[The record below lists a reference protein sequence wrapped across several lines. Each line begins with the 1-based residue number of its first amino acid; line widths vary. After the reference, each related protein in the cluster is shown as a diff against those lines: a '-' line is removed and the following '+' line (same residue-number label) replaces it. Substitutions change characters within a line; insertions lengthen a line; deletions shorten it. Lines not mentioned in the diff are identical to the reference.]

1 MKGIEIKDGK
11 IYINGKRE
19 KIYSGS
25 AHYFRILPEQWEDR
39 LIKMKEAGL
48 NCVETYICW
57 NLHEKKEG
65 EFDFGGNINV
75 GKYLDLC
82 KDLGLYAI
90 VRPGPYICSEWEF
103 GGFPWWLNKYP
114 MNIRS
119 MDKRYLDKLTP
130 YLKKVCEIIKPREIG
145 NGGNVI
151 AVQIENEYG
160 SYGNDK
166 NYLNYLKE
174 FYLEQGI
181 SSMLITSDGDTDFT
195 IENGTLKNVAD
206 SVNYRSDTKKAL
218 SALEKYHGGYAPMI
232 MELWNGRAVRWGEK
246 PITRDP
252 EIVKRSV
259 ETAVK
264 DAELTNI
271 YMFTG
276 GTNFGFMNG
285 AHEDEHGKY
294 VPLSTSYDV
303 EAPISEYGKKTPKY
317 YYEQE
322 AICRERNI
330 PVVNER
336 KDEEF
341 MDYGKA
347 EFIGAT
353 ELFKHEE
360 LIKRVNSNSVLSM
373 EECEQGYGYIAYKT
387 IAFVSEKGGD
397 LVLENFRDVA
407 HVYFDGKYIATAY
420 YDKKN
425 TTHIPFPEVGKY
437 VEITVVTENLG
448 RVNLGRYIGGKRGV
462 TSDFAVW
469 DKSYNVLSTV
479 FGYEMLSVPMEK
491 LPETYEESIEENKQ
505 GFYKFVFNAEQ
516 VKSAVLTLK
525 GFTRGVAYINGFNLG
540 RHWDIENSEN
550 KLYVP
555 YPLVKKGK
563 NEIVVFDVLTKKD
576 EKTVELK
583 AK

>member
-1 MKGIEIKDGK
+1 MKGIEIKYGK
-11 IYINGKRE
+11 IYIHGKRE

-25 AHYFRILPEQWEDR
+25 AHYFRILPEQWKDR

-90 VRPGPYICSEWEF
+90 VRPGPYICSEWDF

-114 MNIRS
+114 MKIRS

-130 YLKKVCEIIKPREIG
+130 
-145 NGGNVI
+145 
-151 AVQIENEYG
+151 
-160 SYGNDK
+160 
-166 NYLNYLKE
+166 
-174 FYLEQGI
+174 
-181 SSMLITSDGDTDFT
+181 
-195 IENGTLKNVAD
+195 
-206 SVNYRSDTKKAL
+206 
-218 SALEKYHGGYAPMI
+218 
-232 MELWNGRAVRWGEK
+232 WNGRAVRWGEK
-246 PITRDP
+246 PIKRDT

-285 AHEDEHGKY
+285 AQEDEHGKY
-294 VPLSTSYDV
+294 VSLSTSYDV

-322 AICRERNI
+322 AICRKRNI
-330 PVVNER
+330 PVVNES

-341 MDYGKA
+341 FAYGKA

-360 LIKRVNSNSVLSM
+360 PIKRVNSNSVLSM

-387 IAFVSEKGGD
+387 RAFVSEKGGD
-397 LVLENFRDVA
+397 LVLEDFRDVA

-437 VEITVVTENLG
+437 VDITVVTENLG
-448 RVNLGRYIGGKRGV
+448 RVNLGRYVGGKRGV

-469 DKSYNVLSTV
+469 DKSYNVMSTV
-479 FGYEMLSVPMEK
+479 FGYEMLSAPMEK

-505 GFYKFVFNAEQ
+505 GFYKFVFNAEEI
-516 VKSAVLTLK
+516 KSAVLTLK

-583 AK
+583 AE